1 MTQSLNLKGKT
12 ADAFPKRILMKALVF
27 WVDSHLSDYALQA
40 AHSAFL
46 ADKKA
51 SRSPSFF

>member
-1 MTQSLNLKGKT
+1 MH
-12 ADAFPKRILMKALVF
+12 FPERILMKALVF
-27 WVDSHLSDYALQA
+27 SVDSHVSDYALQA

>member
-1 MTQSLNLKGKT
+1 MH
-12 ADAFPKRILMKALVF
+12 FPERILMKALLF
-27 WVDSHLSDYALQA
+27 SVDSHVSDYALQA

-51 SRSPSFF
+51 SRSLSFF